1 VNDVDPIKLQMR
13 EAIRDAR
20 TRLLLEQQPRFKELI
35 AEELAKR
42 TR

>member
-1 VNDVDPIKLQMR
+1 VNDVDPVKLQMQ

-20 TRLLLEQQPRFKELI
+20 TRLLLEQRPRFRELI

>member
-1 VNDVDPIKLQMR
+1 MNDVDPVKVQMQ

-20 TRLLLEQQPRFKELI
+20 TRLLIEQQPRFKELI